1 MPHPSSVRRSKG
13 LIRHSVHQFLL
24 VDVIRFVVSALRF
37 VWLARIR
44 RDLRTIPGG
53 EGVSGNT
60 VSHNLRGMKDLAVN
74 RSLLLIRPLSTIER
88 VGVDADVLV
97 VGPRT
102 EGEILAYVAHGF
114 DRRRLR
120 AVDLISYSPWVD
132 LGDMHDLPYP
142 DASFDV
148 VALGWVLAYSEDRH
162 AAAAEVRR
170 VLRPG
175 GVVAVGVEWS
185 PLSDDE
191 FVAALGYV
199 PSSAKR
205 IASADEIRSFF
216 APIDQVFFEQVPQ
229 DRSEVGEMV
238 SIFSLAPVTD

>member
-13 LIRHSVHQFLL
+13 LVLHSVHQLLL
-24 VDVIRFVVSALRF
+24 VDVIRFAVSALRF

-44 RDLRTIPGG
+44 RQLRTVSGG
-53 EGVSGNT
+53 EGVSDNT
-60 VSHNLRGMKDLAVN
+60 VSHNLAGMKDLAVN
-74 RSLLLIRPLSTIER
+74 RSLLLIRPLSVIER

-97 VGPRT
+97 IGPRT
-102 EGEILAYVAHGF
+102 EGEILAYIAHGF

-120 AVDLISYSPWVD
+120 AVDLISYSPWVE
-132 LGDMHDLPYP
+132 LGDMHDLPYA
-142 DASFDV
+142 DDSFDV
-148 VALGWVLAYSEDRH
+148 VTLGWVLAYSEDRH

-191 FVAALGYV
+191 LIAMLGYV
-199 PSSAKR
+199 PSSSER
-205 IASADEIRSFF
+205 ITSAEEIRSFF
-216 APIDQVFFEQVPQ
+216 APIDQVFFEQGPER
-229 DRSEVGEMV
+229 RSQVGEMV
-238 SIFSLAPVTD
+238 SIFSLAPLTD